1 MSFLKQWR
9 MPLLVVTNAFVIL
22 VLGKIILSPSSV
34 KQTSTTAEFPPVV
47 PLPKWQLIETKP
59 LPRIYFGVLGK
70 QYRYIQNQLPL
81 DIELRYIIE
90 TDGNIQQLID
100 KHTSIQFS
108 AIQPTLSIRQQPG
121 VGFYGVYVYQQRAYL
136 DACINPRGSS
146 TFTAEQFSNNRKLY
160 ELQFNRLLGYLLADT
175 PLRERRCL
183 WSHLSIPLKDASPE
197 TAYNNLE
204 TSWFSW
210 YKWWNSRFPKM

>member
-1 MSFLKQWR
+1 MSFSKQLR
-9 MPLLVVTNAFVIL
+9 MPLLVITNAFVIL
-22 VLGKIILSPSSV
+22 VLGKIVLAPSSL
-34 KQTSTTAEFPPVV
+34 KDTLFPPTV
-47 PLPKWQLIETKP
+47 PLPKWQLIESIETKP
-59 LPRIYFGVLGK
+59 ISGKPWILPERH
-70 QYRYIQNQLPL
+70 YRYTQNQLLL
-81 DIELRYIIE
+81 DIYMRYVDPS
-90 TDGNIQQLID
+90 DGDVKQLID

-108 AIQPTLSIRQQPG
+108 AAQPTLSIRQKAG

-160 ELQFNRLLGYLLADT
+160 ELQFNRLLGYLLTDT

-197 TAYNNLE
+197 VAYNNLE

-210 YKWWNSRFPKM
+210 YKWWSSRFHKT